1 MRNFSAAVPIFPHSF
16 HLGHFLLLSLFI
28 PMPQSHR
35 LHEERER
42 ERTTNDICL
51 ILVHVILDIIFKG
64 ESETGDI
71 CEKIY
76 C

>member
-1 MRNFSAAVPIFPHSF
+1 MKRE
-16 HLGHFLLLSLFI
+16 
-28 PMPQSHR
+28 R
-35 LHEERER
+35 ERERER

-71 CEKIY
+71 CEKVY
-76 C
+76 F